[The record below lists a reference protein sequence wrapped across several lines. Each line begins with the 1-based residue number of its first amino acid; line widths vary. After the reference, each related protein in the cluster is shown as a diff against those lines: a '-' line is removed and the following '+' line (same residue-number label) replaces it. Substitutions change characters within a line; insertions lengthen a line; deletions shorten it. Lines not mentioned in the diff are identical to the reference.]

1 MTRTRHLHRS
11 AALATATALFVLTG
25 TAAAA
30 FAGQDNGVV
39 AVTGA
44 PAAAVAVDQAVPA
57 AAAADA
63 LRRTSAEVARTAVP
77 VVAEQQAARVAAQK
91 AAAAKAAKAA
101 AAKAAAAKAAAA
113 KAAAAK
119 AAKAAST
126 PKTITISRYVNAP
139 GSQAAID
146 DCKLVLWSSSPMWL
160 AAHNWCGYQWM
171 AFVKTGTTVVVTSG
185 AAQGTYRVYD
195 HIRLGRQSGAMPDVS
210 ADLVLQTCVGSGTGL
225 TLLRRV

>member
-25 TAAAA
+25 TAAVA
-30 FAGQDNGVV
+30 FAGQDSRVV
-39 AVTGA
+39 AVTGN
-44 PAAAVAVDQAVPA
+44 PAAVSAVEEALPA

-63 LRRTSAEVARTAVP
+63 LRRTSAEVAGPAVDA
-77 VVAEQQAARVAAQK
+77 VEQHRAAEAAAARK

-101 AAKAAAAKAAAA
+101 AAQKAAAAKAAAA
-113 KAAAAK
+113 KASAAK
-119 AAKAAST
+119 PAST
-126 PKTITISRYVNAP
+126 AGKTITISRYVNAP

-146 DCKLVLWSSSPMWL
+146 KCNLVLWSSAPNWL

-195 HIRLGRQSGAMPDVS
+195 HMRLGRQSGAMPEVS
-210 ADLVLQTCVGSGTGL
+210 ADLVLQTCVGDGTGL